1 MHFSP
6 HLLLDSIMCT
16 SCTHGSQQR
25 GHACWHSHHTPLM
38 MKFCVLS
45 LWVIQL
51 FATPWIVARQTPLSI
66 EFSRQEYWNGLPFL
80 NPGDLP
86 HPGIK
91 PESPMSPALAGGFF
105 TTEPPGKPTEALCP
119 SQSCT
124 HLERTSC
131 HNFRASW
138 ANDATWFL
146 SSWNQSWSKD
156 NFQFNFNGLLF

>member
-1 MHFSP
+1 MGASKEDMHA
-6 HLLLDSIMCT
+6 D
-16 SCTHGSQQR
+16 THNTLHWWWSSV
-25 GHACWHSHHTPLM
+25 CS
-38 MKFCVLS
+38 VSESSNS
-45 LWVIQL
+45 LQPQW
-51 FATPWIVARQTPLSI
+51 TVAHQTPLSI
-66 EFSRQEYWNGLPFL
+66 EFSRQEYWNGLPFP

-124 HLERTSC
+124 HLERTSY

-156 NFQFNFNGLLF
+156 NFQFNFNGLIF